1 MPSKYGVM
9 SSCCAFHLRDST
21 VLVNYDEN
29 RQDYM
34 LSITHEHS
42 YEYAAMAQ
50 WYHQEKAEIHG

>member
-50 WYHQEKAEIHG
+50 